1 MMRIGNL
8 AASSFQSV
16 TATEDDGSSPML
28 QYLRAAQAV
37 EEHAKKERKLQD
49 EQEKLQETGGQDL
62 EALFQAPTRV
72 ISAWRSR
79 APGARAWHQQTVTSD
94 VDAAGLATLH
104 G

>member
-1 MMRIGNL
+1 MRIGNL

-49 EQEKLQETGGQDL
+49 EEKLQETGGQDL
-62 EALFQAPTRV
+62 EALFEAPTRV
-72 ISAWRSR
+72 ISACRSR
-79 APGARAWHQQTVTSD
+79 APGARAWQQQTVTSD

>member
-1 MMRIGNL
+1 MRIGNL

-16 TATEDDGSSPML
+16 TATEDDGSSPLL
-28 QYLRAAQAV
+28 QYLPAAQAV

-72 ISAWRSR
+72 ISACRSR

>member
-1 MMRIGNL
+1 
-8 AASSFQSV
+8 
-16 TATEDDGSSPML
+16 ML
-28 QYLRAAQAV
+28 QYLRAAQAVHV

-49 EQEKLQETGGQDL
+49 EEERQETGGQDL

-72 ISAWRSR
+72 ISACRSR